1 MTILIDATPLLLRSA
16 GVKNYLYH
24 WIAALRR
31 QARDEQIRLFPFLG
45 ELGPLDHS
53 RSVLSRSKTWPRLA
67 VLYLVN
73 LGRNPL
79 IEWIS
84 GGADLFHATN
94 QVRRPPR
101 RTRLTATIHDLT
113 CWLLPELH
121 TPANVRADHAF
132 ADRVLRRA
140 ARLIAVSESTKRDA
154 VRILGL
160 DPERVEVIYPGV
172 AETFFSCGEAE
183 IERVRERYQLAR
195 PYVLSL
201 GTLEPRKNL
210 ERLLEAWRRLAPSLR
225 GEVDLVVAGPRGW
238 AASEIFERL
247 QAAGRSVRY
256 LGYVPE
262 RDLPGLT
269 AGASVFVYP
278 SLYEGFGFPL
288 AQALACGVPAVVSDV
303 SSLPEVAGD
312 AALLVDPRSAG
323 EIREAIERLLLTPS
337 LARQLAAKARL
348 RAERF
353 RWEVS
358 AEQSLAFFRRAAGS

>member
-24 WIAALRR
+24 WITALRR
-31 QARDEQIRLFPFLG
+31 QARDERIRLFPFLG
-45 ELGPLDHS
+45 DLGPLEHD
-53 RSVLSRSKTWPRLA
+53 RSVLSSWETWPRLA
-67 VLYLVN
+67 MLYLVN
-73 LGRNPL
+73 LRRNPL

-84 GGADLFHATN
+84 KDADLFHATN
-94 QVRRPPR
+94 QVRQPPR

-121 TPANVRADHAF
+121 TAANVRADRSF

-140 ARLIAVSESTKRDA
+140 ARLIAVSESTKSDA

-172 AETFFSCGEAE
+172 ADTFFNCGEAE
-183 IERVRERYQLAR
+183 RARVREHYRLAR
-195 PYVLSL
+195 PYVLSV

-210 ERLLEAWRRLAPSLR
+210 DRLLEAWSRLAPSLR
-225 GEVDLVVAGPRGW
+225 GEVDLAVAGPRGW

-269 AGASVFVYP
+269 AGAAVFVYP

-288 AQALACGVPAVVSDV
+288 AQALACGVPAVVSNV

-312 AALLVDPRSAG
+312 AALLVDPRSAE
-323 EIREAIERLLLTPS
+323 EIREALERLLLSPA
-337 LARQLAAKARL
+337 LARQLAAKARR
-348 RAERF
+348 RAQRF

-358 AEQSLAFFRRAAGS
+358 AEQSLAFFRRAVGS